1 MILSSSVV
9 GPTMTQFLRYLD
21 KVRQVHHLQALAVI
35 SGETLLSWTIATWTI
50 AF

>member
-9 GPTMTQFLRYLD
+9 GSTVTQFLRYLD
-21 KVRQVHHLQALAVI
+21 KVRQVHQLQALAVI
-35 SGETLLSWTIATWTI
+35 SGETLLFWIIATWMI